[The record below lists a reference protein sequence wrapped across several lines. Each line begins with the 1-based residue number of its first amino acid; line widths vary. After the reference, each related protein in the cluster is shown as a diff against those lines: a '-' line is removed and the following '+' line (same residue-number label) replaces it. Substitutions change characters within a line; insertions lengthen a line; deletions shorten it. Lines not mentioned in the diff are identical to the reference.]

1 MSRYRFWIHKKDDKG
16 RPLDEK
22 IVKAAEEVAPT
33 LARYRQHEI
42 RCESTTNAM
51 LQAAVEAA
59 SRAKRTKPIDN
70 PIGYLTFAYKRIVDR
85 FLNREKKLVPV
96 DDTFLEDLSNSR
108 GNTSFEEVLHNRLLL
123 EKLLNSMDTETR
135 QVFDWRLRGFS
146 MNEIAKELRITPN
159 SLSARYTRGLKKA
172 MNKLSESN
180 RESQAH
186 DAREAV

>member
-51 LQAAVEAA
+51 LQSAVEAA

-108 GNTSFEEVLHNRLLL
+108 DNTSFEEVLHNRLLL